1 MKTDVSDRD
10 REALAGPAG
19 ADVLD
24 TPEAGPAAIRG
35 GTLRAAGYILGIALT
50 VASTPLLI
58 RHLGVVDY
66 GRYVTVVSLI
76 FIVGGVTEAGLTNI
90 GVREFAER
98 DERGRRRVVGDLLG
112 LRLVLTLAGVL
123 IATGFA
129 LIAGYD
135 DAQVVGCLLAGAGL
149 GLAVAQ
155 ASYVVPLSTRL
166 RLGWVTAAEVLRQ
179 VVTVLGIVVLVVA
192 GAALLPFFAV
202 AIVAAFA
209 ALALTV
215 WLVRDDISLRPTF
228 DWREWWL
235 LVRDALP
242 YAAATALGIVYFRIT
257 VVLMSLISTDQQVGY
272 FSASFRIIE
281 VLAGIPWLLAT
292 SVFPILVRAARD
304 DRQRLRYALQRLV
317 EVAFIIGLWV
327 AIALALAAPFAIEVI
342 AGPKFDP
349 SIDVLRIQAAT
360 LLWSF
365 LMATLG
371 FVLLSLRRHKEL
383 LLANLFALLLAVG
396 LTLALAPDHGAA
408 GAAVATLAAEF
419 GLAAAYAVALF
430 VRHPELRISWRFVG
444 PLAIAGAAAG
454 VPPAL
459 LGLPSVPAA
468 CFATV
473 VYFGALILMRAIP
486 REVSDAFLDRLRRR

>member
-10 REALAGPAG
+10 REALSGPAG

-123 IATGFA
+123 VATGFA

-135 DAQVVGCLLAGAGL
+135 NAQVIGCLLAGAGL

-179 VVTVLGIVVLVVA
+179 VVTVLGIVALVVA

-202 AIVAAFA
+202 AILAALA

-257 VVLMSLISTDQQVGY
+257 VVLMSLISTDQQV
-272 FSASFRIIE
+272 
-281 VLAGIPWLLAT
+281 
-292 SVFPILVRAARD
+292 
-304 DRQRLRYALQRLV
+304 
-317 EVAFIIGLWV
+317 
-327 AIALALAAPFAIEVI
+327 
-342 AGPKFDP
+342 
-349 SIDVLRIQAAT
+349 
-360 LLWSF
+360 
-365 LMATLG
+365 
-371 FVLLSLRRHKEL
+371 
-383 LLANLFALLLAVG
+383 
-396 LTLALAPDHGAA
+396 
-408 GAAVATLAAEF
+408 
-419 GLAAAYAVALF
+419 
-430 VRHPELRISWRFVG
+430 
-444 PLAIAGAAAG
+444 
-454 VPPAL
+454 
-459 LGLPSVPAA
+459 
-468 CFATV
+468 
-473 VYFGALILMRAIP
+473 
-486 REVSDAFLDRLRRR
+486 